1 MSTSVRQALSVQPI
15 NVANL
20 IHVLSHHLFTLLPS
34 SLFPT
39 SSATFTSG
47 QDPTKEA
54 LNCLR
59 VLGRVLVVVYEAE
72 AGGTE
77 VEGEEKSFAQ
87 KWLWSRQ
94 PVEPR
99 TESNGN
105 GDGEVPTAGE
115 EESQFT
121 IADGEEEEEIEGD
134 GVDGEAQAFKA
145 VVGHPPETNGDR
157 SSPTANGEQI
167 ADPLSRPLPP
177 KGDDEEER
185 EEEDMIPCLIDRL
198 FSCTIDLL
206 FCAGFTVPDSV
217 RGQDGPGEKINVRI
231 PPRELYDELMGD
243 QSMSYGR
250 RAWGAPSVW
259 AAQANLTG
267 IRPKCFVRVKLT
279 SHAYR
284 LNRTRFSHHIAIYNN
299 LHPASRPSHHC
310 EPPPRAPH
318 PLPRTPPSPIPP
330 LFVPQ
335 YLPRPLESLSRH
347 RRTDPV

>member
-121 IADGEEEEEIEGD
+121 IADEEEEEEIEGD

-231 PPRELYDELMGD
+231 TVSVGSAGELDRNKTEVLRACKTHEPCVQTQSYQVFSSYCYLQQSTPRLTPFTPLRT
-243 QSMSYGR
+243 S
-250 RAWGAPSVW
+250 PSSTSPTPSN
-259 AAQANLTG
+259 AA
-267 IRPKCFVRVKLT
+267 
-279 SHAYR
+279 
-284 LNRTRFSHHIAIYNN
+284 
-299 LHPASRPSHHC
+299 
-310 EPPPRAPH
+310 
-318 PLPRTPPSPIPP
+318 
-330 LFVPQ
+330 
-335 YLPRPLESLSRH
+335 
-347 RRTDPV
+347 